1 MGGKRRSNRQRLN
14 WRPDPVARKRQE
26 PHANHERWLVSYADF
41 ITLMFAFFVVM
52 FASTQADKGKAQ
64 QVSDSVKRALEENQV
79 AAVIAGI
86 LGGTVDNKGTGN
98 NQMRGPGGA
107 KQAAPAAKPDLNALK
122 MAELLPSYQFLNKEL
137 KDDIGSG
144 KVQLHMGSRGLVV
157 SLREAAFFP
166 SGDDALKTSSYG
178 TIEKIAEAMQRLQNQ
193 VRLEGHTDAIP
204 IHNERFRSNWELSA
218 ARAIAMLEILT
229 HRFNVPKDKL
239 AVAGYADTVPVG
251 PNDTD
256 EGRARNRRVDI
267 VILNQSGLTSEPQA
281 DAAQSAAAAQAEPAP
296 AGDAK
301 PSAFPA
307 NKH

>member
-1 MGGKRRSNRQRLN
+1 MGGKRRSHRQQLK

-26 PHANHERWLVSYADF
+26 SHANHERWLVSYADF

-52 FASTQADKGKAQ
+52 FASTQSDKGKAQ

-86 LGGTVDNKGTGN
+86 LGGTIDNKGMGN

-107 KQAAPAAKPDLNALK
+107 KQASPVKPDVSALK
-122 MAELLPSYQFLNKEL
+122 VAELLPSYQFLNKEL
-137 KDDIGSG
+137 QDEIGSG

-166 SGDDALKTSSYG
+166 SGDDALKTSSFG
-178 TIEKIAEAMQRLQNQ
+178 TIEKIAEAVQRLPNH

-204 IHNERFRSNWELSA
+204 IHNGRFRSNWELSA
-218 ARAIAMLEILT
+218 ARAIAMLGVLT
-229 HRFNVPKDKL
+229 ERYNVPKDKL

-251 PNDTD
+251 PNDTE
-256 EGRARNRRVDI
+256 EGRARNRRVDLI
-267 VILNQSGLTSEPQA
+267 ILNQSGLTAEPQV
-281 DAAQSAAAAQAEPAP
+281 EPA
-296 AGDAK
+296 AK
-301 PSAFPA
+301 PSPFPA